1 MRHILTILILSA
13 LAAGPAICQVKPLQ
27 LSKVEYEDRVR
38 GAWLGQII
46 GTLAGFQFEG
56 KPASSPLVRVEAFN
70 KPYESAPVDDD
81 YYYEFL
87 ALLGFEKYG
96 IGMTADQLGQ
106 VWKEHA
112 AGAFGSSNEARLQLA
127 KGIPGSQSGHPRYNR
142 LWWTIG
148 PQFSADTYGMIA
160 PGDPNLAGQ
169 LARKYGHVNGYAEGA
184 DGAVFIAG
192 MVSLAFRET
201 DPKTIVRQAARLI
214 HPASPYRQCLDTVIS
229 LAEKGARA
237 EDVFRAVED
246 RWRYEYDRM
255 NNAVANGGLVA
266 GSVWFGEGDYLQTVN
281 LAFRAA
287 DFSDADCNAANAG
300 AVIGAMKGTKA
311 LPAALVNQ
319 LQDRLAGE
327 KLGRFD
333 LKIPVDE
340 SISGLARRVAGIGL
354 KMLAA
359 HKAKVS
365 DVGINVPYRAI
376 VTQPA
381 ELFRASDYMQ
391 FWNPEWALERA
402 RISKTYL
409 DGEVLV
415 TGPTAESRGVLVRR
429 RVRLGTKPGL
439 EIEVAADN
447 SRGWELGVA
456 VNNKR
461 LLERRIEGSAKAG
474 ERSWVKAEVDLAEF
488 RGQEVDIRVYQRGS
502 GSAYWRSIRLR

>member
-1 MRHILTILILSA
+1 MRHILKSLIFCG
-13 LAAGPAICQVKPLQ
+13 LAAAPAVCQVKPLQ
-27 LSKVEYEDRVR
+27 LSKAEYEDRVH

-46 GTLAGFQFEG
+46 GTLAGFAFEG
-56 KPASSPLVRVEAFN
+56 KPASSPSVWVEALN
-70 KPYESAPVDDD
+70 KPYEVAPIDDD
-81 YYYEFL
+81 YYYEYL

-96 IGMTADQLGQ
+96 VGMTADQLGE
-106 VWKEHA
+106 VWREHA
-112 AGAFGSSNEARLQLA
+112 AGAFGSSNEARIQLA

-160 PGDPNLAGQ
+160 PGDPNLAGR
-169 LARKYGHVNGYAEGA
+169 LARTYGHVNGYAEGA

-214 HPASPYRQCLDTVIS
+214 HPSSPYRQCLDMVIS
-229 LAEKGARA
+229 MAEKGARP
-237 EDVFRAVED
+237 EEVFQAVED
-246 RWRYEYDRM
+246 RFRHEYDRM
-255 NNAVANGGLVA
+255 NNAVPNGGLVA
-266 GSVWFGEGDYLQTVN
+266 GSVWFGEGDYMQTLN

-311 LPAALVNQ
+311 LPPALVKQ
-319 LQDRLAGE
+319 LQDRLAGT

-340 SISGLARRVAGIGL
+340 SISGIARRVAAIGL

-359 HKAKVS
+359 NNAKVS
-365 DVGINVPYRAI
+365 ATGISVPYRAV

-381 ELFRASDYMQ
+381 ELFRTSDYMR
-391 FWNPEWALERA
+391 FWNPEWSLERA
-402 RISKTYL
+402 RIATTYM
-409 DGEVLV
+409 DGDVLV
-415 TGPTAESRGVLVRR
+415 TGPTAESRGLVLSRR
-429 RVRLGTKPGL
+429 AKLGPDAVL
-439 EIEVAADN
+439 EIEAAGED
-447 SRGWELGVA
+447 SRGFGLEVV

-461 LLERRIEGSAKAG
+461 LLERRIEGAKGG
-474 ERSWVKAEVDLAEF
+474 ERAWVKTEVNLAEF
-488 RGQEVDIRVYQRGS
+488 GGQEVHIRVYQRGA
-502 GSAYWRSIRLR
+502 GSAHWKAIRLR